1 MFTEFFYIWSNTVC
15 SFDSM
20 TIATA
25 QNTITRT
32 NAVTYWDSKYMIGE
46 EGQGFV
52 REQTLENT

>member
-15 SFDSM
+15 SFDLM

-32 NAVTYWDSKYMIGE
+32 NAVTFGDSFGE